1 MTGYKIAIR
10 NDNENVLSLIM
21 LTKQESNSLQVIGRL
36 YWPDEQ
42 FVFPGLRTNLGAKVP

>member
-21 LTKQESNSLQVIGRL
+21 LTKQESNSLQVIGSGYL
-36 YWPDEQ
+36 
-42 FVFPGLRTNLGAKVP
+42 LRNRKECFYQ